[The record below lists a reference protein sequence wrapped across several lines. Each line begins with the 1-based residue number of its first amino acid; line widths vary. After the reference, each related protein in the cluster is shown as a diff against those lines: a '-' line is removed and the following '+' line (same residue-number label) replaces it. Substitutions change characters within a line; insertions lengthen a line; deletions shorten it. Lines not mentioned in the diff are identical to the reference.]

1 MNRFAS
7 RPNRRAVLSRFVAA
21 LVSWTRATLRGALVT
36 IPLLI
41 VVSGTAVSAVTPRH
55 MTTVRMTIDEV
66 PIVVRLATSLGYL
79 RDEGI
84 EIVPVDLEKMMGED
98 YLMQQPL
105 TEGRIDAAYH
115 WFNHTLFGA
124 RHGYPIEAVMLFNDA
139 PGMTVMVANRV
150 KEGLHDAGAFRGRN
164 VAQGAAYG
172 TKAVIT
178 GYLAQRAGLPPDS
191 YTPVMT
197 ASEGRQEAVLA
208 GLKSGSVDVMT
219 FQEPI
224 TSALQQSG
232 LVSTLY
238 DLNSGESTRGV
249 FGAPFPAQ
257 SLLMAPQFIH
267 EHPDTVQH
275 LVNAFVR
282 TMRFINRHD
291 VDEVVAK
298 LPSDYFQGK
307 NRYDAIS
314 YIRATLPTYAKGDY
328 SIPPAGA
335 DLVVRVMRSSHFD
348 ESDEGRWRAAGDDSK
363 VVPTRLYTNRFVEK
377 AMRQIR

>member
-1 MNRFAS
+1 MLKGIVRVALATIA
-7 RPNRRAVLSRFVAA
+7 AVTV
-21 LVSWTRATLRGALVT
+21 VT
-36 IPLLI
+36 N
-41 VVSGTAVSAVTPRH
+41 ASAVGAPSH
-55 MTTVRMTIDEV
+55 FTTVRMSIDED

-105 TEGRIDAAYH
+105 NDGRVDAAYH
-115 WFNHTLFGA
+115 WFNHTVFGA
-124 RHGYPIEAVMLFNDA
+124 RHGYPIQAVMLFNDA

-150 KEGLHDAGAFRGRN
+150 KGEIHDGTGFRGRN
-164 VAQGAAYG
+164 VAQGASYG

-178 GYLAQRAGLPPDS
+178 GYLAQRAGVPAAS
-191 YTPVMT
+191 YTPVMS

-238 DLNSGESTRGV
+238 DLNSGESTKRV
-249 FGAPFPAQ
+249 LGAPFPAQ
-257 SLLMAPQFIH
+257 SLLMAPQFIR

-275 LVNAFVR
+275 LVNAFVH
-282 TMRFINRHD
+282 TMRFINHND
-291 VDEVVAK
+291 VDAILAK
-298 LPSDYFQGK
+298 LPPEYFDGK
-307 NRYDAIS
+307 NRDEAIA
-314 YIRATLPTYAKGDY
+314 YIQATLPTYAKGDY
-328 SIPPAGA
+328 SIPPTGA
-335 DLVVRVMRSSHFD
+335 DLVVRVMRSSQFD
-348 ESDEGRWRAAGDDSK
+348 ESEEGRWRAGGDNSK
-363 VVPTRLYTNRFVEK
+363 LVPSRLYDNRFVK
-377 AMRQIR
+377 DAMRQIR